1 VTFALARSLIIAD
14 AVAPEALGHALLLSA
29 TRGASLV
36 RALLAADAIEPSL
49 LEQHLERGEAPSM
62 RHIAPVAY
70 LVQSLPPGLCDR
82 LLALPV
88 RRDPRTGTVDV
99 AVVDARDSHAADEI
113 SYWLKAPVRVVR
125 TSLASMEVALRRLD
139 AMPEHGMRP
148 LAPPMGEPV
157 LPEVGESSSAA
168 EEVAAGPNIPIPL
181 TRRSLMPLSGGE
193 VGPPAIE
200 REGPRSRSNDG
211 EPVLDLNRRKG
222 LGPASEAPVGEAPAT
237 QRGPFPG
244 SAVAFAPEPASGLI
258 EKMNQAQDRDRILE
272 LLISGVAAVAR
283 SVVVLAIR
291 RDAIVG
297 WAGSPGVGDRASV
310 RDLRMPSATRTAL
323 NEGLDHEGIR
333 LVRLPGDLLHA
344 PLAALLGI
352 PPASAVAIGAL
363 RVEGKPA
370 MVVVASGFGDSVR
383 AMSHM
388 ADLTPAAGDALAR
401 LLRERRK

>member
-1 VTFALARSLIIAD
+1 
-14 AVAPEALGHALLLSA
+14 
-29 TRGASLV
+29 
-36 RALLAADAIEPSL
+36 
-49 LEQHLERGEAPSM
+49 M
-62 RHIAPVAY
+62 RHIAPVAS
-70 LVQSLPPGLCDR
+70 LVQSLPAGLCDR

-113 SYWLKAPVRVVR
+113 SYWLRAPVRVVR
-125 TSLASMEVALRRLD
+125 TSLASMDGALRRVD
-139 AMPEHGMRP
+139 SMPEHGMRP

-157 LPEVGESSSAA
+157 LPELGEGSGPA
-168 EEVAAGPNIPIPL
+168 EEILTGPNIPIPL
-181 TRRSLMPLSGGE
+181 TRRSIIPLSGGE
-193 VGPPAIE
+193 VGAPAIE
-200 REGPRSRSNDG
+200 RERPKSRFSDG
-211 EPVLDLNRRKG
+211 EPVVDLDRRKRS
-222 LGPASEAPVGEAPAT
+222 GPASEAPVLESPPT

-244 SAVAFAPEPASGLI
+244 SAATFAPEPTSGLI

-297 WAGSPGVGDRASV
+297 WAGSPGIGDRASV
-310 RDLRMPSATRTAL
+310 RDLRMPNATRTAL

-333 LVRLPGDLLHA
+333 LVRLPGDLVHA

-352 PPASAVAIGAL
+352 PPASAVAIGAV
-363 RVEGKPA
+363 RVEGKAA
-370 MVVVASGFGDSVR
+370 MVLVAAGFGDSVR